1 MSLST
6 QTAGGSPSMLNPV
19 ETGSDT
25 TAVPRPGGP
34 LLKISGQDVFAGC
47 GVGMADPRSES
58 VNAGSAAEPKL
69 AVDPRDSKRIVGVF
83 QQGRWSTRQSARGIS
98 AARSVDAGRTFSQV
112 ALPLSRCAKGGLN
125 YERAA
130 FPGVSI
136 GPDGTVYAIAS
147 SFDVTSH
154 RNAIGVAVSTDTGQ
168 TWRNPTALDPQS
180 NPAVT
185 THFPSITA
193 DPVRA
198 GTAYAIWQRV
208 QMSDA
213 QLSFLLSCVLT
224 LAGCLDL
231 GSQDS
236 NPIVMSVTRDGGRT
250 WSRPTEV
257 APTGYAQ
264 QIYGNHI
271 LGDPRSGDLFLF
283 YTLAQWP
290 DNAHQNLSVP
300 PTQYLVSRSTDGG
313 RTWGK
318 PVEVA
323 KDSSSAGDIHPNTGQ
338 VVFDATGLFD
348 TAIDAQTGKLYAVF
362 QGTRFSEPTQTPF
375 GPVKLNRIEMA
386 SSTDHGRTW
395 SEPVLVSTTPT
406 PQAMLP
412 NIAVNPRTGAVAI
425 SYYDIRTLTPDNT
438 TTLPA
443 STWITVSSRGGQH
456 FGGEVAI
463 APTFD
468 LLVTE
473 EPHPGGKATFVGW
486 YQGLVAT
493 QDGFRTILTTA
504 GSGAGPINSAVCTTA
519 FTVR

>member
-1 MSLST
+1 
-6 QTAGGSPSMLNPV
+6 MLNPA
-19 ETGSDT
+19 EAGTSGG
-25 TAVPRPGGP
+25 TALNPHGP
-34 LLKISGQDVFAGC
+34 LLKVSGKDVFAGC
-47 GVGMADPRSES
+47 NVGLADSRSET
-58 VNAGSAAEPKL
+58 VNPAAAAEPQL
-69 AVDPRDSKRIVGVF
+69 AVDPRDAKRMVGVL
-83 QQGRWSTRQSARGIS
+83 QQDRWSTRQSARGIT
-98 AARSVDAGRTFSQV
+98 AVRSIDAGRTFSQV

-130 FPGVSI
+130 FPGVSV
-136 GPDGTVYAIAS
+136 GPDGTAYAIAS

-154 RNAIGVAVSTDTGQ
+154 RNAVGVAVSTDTGL
-168 TWRNPTALDPQS
+168 TWRNPTALDPQTD
-180 NPAVT
+180 PAIT

-198 GTAYAIWQRV
+198 GTAYAVWQRV

-250 WSRPTEV
+250 WSKPAEV

-271 LGDPRSGDLFLF
+271 LGDPRSGDLYLF

-300 PTQYLVSRSTDGG
+300 PTQYMVSRSTDGG

-318 PVEVA
+318 AVQVA

-362 QGTRFSEPTQTPF
+362 QGTKFSEPAQTPF

-386 SSTDHGRTW
+386 TSTDHGATW
-395 SEPVLVSTTPT
+395 SEPVLVDTAPT

-412 NIAVNPRTGAVAI
+412 NIAVHPRTGAVAI

-443 STWITVSSRGGQH
+443 STWITVSPRGGHH
-456 FGGEVAI
+456 FSPDVAI

-468 LLVTE
+468 LLLTE

-486 YQGLVAT
+486 YQALVAT
-493 QDGFRTILTTA
+493 QDGFRTMLTTA
-504 GSGAGPINSAVCTTA
+504 GPGAGPINSAVYTTA
-519 FTVR
+519 FTLR